1 MSWLDRLPW
10 GLLLIGSF
18 TLGLAPFVPEP
29 HLVEKLRM
37 LFAGTL
43 SRPLDIF
50 DLCLHAAFP
59 LLLILRLL
67 RAGWLE
73 FIA

>member
-10 GLLLIGSF
+10 GLLILGTL
-18 TLGLAPFVPEP
+18 TLGLAPFLPEP
-29 HLVEKLRM
+29 HLFEKLRM

-43 SRPLDIF
+43 HRPVDVF

-59 LLLILRLL
+59 VLLVLRLFRAAYL
-67 RAGWLE
+67 RL
-73 FIA
+73 